1 MARTKLL
8 KNRESSQETYELRRK
23 VMNLIYEAR
32 EVVGKENWPR
42 VTIRICEDKK
52 GGALGVGRM
61 GQNIVW
67 INEITVSGDCAKY
80 LREVVYHEL
89 CHALW
94 AIEHNEK
101 CPLMSSTL
109 GGNKPLTK
117 AQCQRI
123 FKKYWEAQK

>member
-1 MARTKLL
+1 M
-8 KNRESSQETYELRRK
+8 NNETYQLRRK

-32 EVVGKENWPR
+32 EVIGKQNMPR
-42 VTIRICEDKK
+42 ITIRICENS
-52 GGALGVGRM
+52 GRGSLGVARM

-67 INEITVSGDCAKY
+67 INERTVTGDYKGY

-94 AIEHNEK
+94 AVEHDENCK
-101 CPLMSSTL
+101 LMCSTA
-109 GGNKPLTK
+109 GQRKPLTK

-123 FKKYWEAQK
+123 FKKYWEAQ